1 MERIRIKRFGLAFGL
16 TAALLYV
23 ACILV
28 MSVLDRETTISFF
41 NRLLHGLDVRSILR
55 TEMPVWEMVA
65 GAIETFILAWLT
77 GATIAAIYNVGAKR
91 S

>member
-16 TAALLYV
+16 TGLLLYI

-28 MSVLDRETTISFF
+28 MLLLDRETTIAFF
-41 NRLLHGLDVRSILR
+41 NRLLHGLDVRSVLR
-55 TEMPVWEMVA
+55 TEMPAWEMIV
-65 GAIETFILAWLT
+65 GAIEMFILAWLT
-77 GATIAAIYNVGAKR
+77 GATIAAIYNVGAKH